1 MHRKRVNIHIG
12 PFADKKNGDRRTSVH
27 ISIGAFMPGHRFK
40 DKSPRGIM
48 NVIIKS
54 LISFAI
60 VVVLFLIISNLYYE
74 SGY

>member
-12 PFADKKNGDRRTSVH
+12 SFADKKNGDRRTSVH

-48 NVIIKS
+48 IAIIKS

-60 VVVLFLIISNLYYE
+60 AVILFLIISNLHYE
-74 SGY
+74 GDY

>member
-1 MHRKRVNIHIG
+1 MHRKRVNIYMG
-12 PFADKKNGDRRTSVH
+12 PFSEKKNDDQRASVN

-48 NVIIKS
+48 NAIIKS

-60 VVVLFLIISNLYYE
+60 AVILFLIISNLQ
-74 SGY
+74 